1 MIVLTAF
8 SSQSAHTADLFNQ
21 LTTDAVLLTMLPY
34 FYSSINLIRFEGM
47 TTRNGFIMFFSGIAC
62 VFCMIALAGAEGST
76 LTATFIVSLIIL
88 MFYTKKVGLAQ
99 YIEQH
104 KNDTPVSAA

>member
-1 MIVLTAF
+1 
-8 SSQSAHTADLFNQ
+8 
-21 LTTDAVLLTMLPY
+21 
-34 FYSSINLIRFEGM
+34 
-47 TTRNGFIMFFSGIAC
+47 
-62 VFCMIALAGAEGST
+62 
-76 LTATFIVSLIIL
+76 